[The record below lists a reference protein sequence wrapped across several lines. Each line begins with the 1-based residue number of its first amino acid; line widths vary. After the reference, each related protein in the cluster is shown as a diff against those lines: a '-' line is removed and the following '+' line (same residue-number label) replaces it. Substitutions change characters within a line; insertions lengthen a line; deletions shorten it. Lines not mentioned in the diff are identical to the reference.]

1 MNKDY
6 LEDAQGRQVPLS
18 IIKPM
23 DLKRHEAVMS
33 IMKETFAERERLIEF
48 KRGIWLRVQDFL
60 AESAKESGSRKFG
73 CGRRRMQF
81 EKRNG
86 VPPARDF
93 A

>member
-33 IMKETFAERERLIEF
+33 IMSRARAAH
-48 KRGIWLRVQDFL
+48 RV
-60 AESAKESGSRKFG
+60 
-73 CGRRRMQF
+73 
-81 EKRNG
+81 
-86 VPPARDF
+86 
-93 A
+93 